1 MKKPIMYFFL
11 GFLLGSV
18 LVGVAWAAQG
28 LVLVDGG
35 GTAIGTTAN
44 PLYVQGV

>member
-1 MKKPIMYFFL
+1 MKPITYFFI

-28 LVLVDGG
+28 LVLVNGG
-35 GTAIGTTAN
+35 GTEIGTASN
-44 PLYVQGV
+44 PLYVTAV